1 MSESLTKTSNSNIVK
16 VDTLVDVNFDKKLED
31 TTPIVINGKPLDK
44 TTIKPIE
51 MSEEISPA
59 SPMSSPKT
67 SPRPSPK
74 VPRIEIPK
82 SPHVTPRPSP
92 RTSPVRV
99 NKSPTKEPRV
109 VIMKRVDDDPDFSKM
124 GPVEMARNRV
134 ILQQKYRQLQSN
146 FPNMCIPDIN
156 PTDSLEVQHQ
166 IYKEYFR
173 QGTKMN
179 SGNIVKMF
187 IQIIYCLM
195 ALFLNKV
202 LDLQASNFFEYAR
215 KSIKKYDSMIIELGD
230 MSLMNEML
238 SWPVWIRLGLMILAD
253 TVIFAVA
260 GLFGGTIIAGGI
272 ADKTSEAIGGKFN
285 FDDIFD
291 IMGNFFGGIKKPEPV
306 NDEPYTE

>member
-31 TTPIVINGKPLDK
+31 NTPIVINGKTLDK

-51 MSEEISPA
+51 MSEEITPA
-59 SPMSSPKT
+59 SPMTSPKT
-67 SPRPSPK
+67 SPKPSPKTSPK

-82 SPHVTPRPSP
+82 SPIKTP
-92 RTSPVRV
+92 RTSPVRTY
-99 NKSPTKEPRV
+99 KSPVKEPRV
-109 VIMKRVDDDPDFSKM
+109 VIMKKVDDDPDFSKM
-124 GPVEMARNRV
+124 GPIELARNRV

-146 FPNMCIPDIN
+146 FPNMGIPDIN
-156 PTDSLEVQHQ
+156 PSDTLEVQHQ
-166 IYKEYFR
+166 IYKTYFR
-173 QGTKMN
+173 EGTKMN

-195 ALFLNKV
+195 ALFMNKV

-238 SWPVWIRLGLMILAD
+238 SWPIWIRLGLMILAD

-291 IMGNFFGGIKKPEPV
+291 IMGNFFGGSKKPEPV